1 MTNFNPKAIFAR
13 IIELASANKEDI
25 TLHKKTIFHK
35 LMPVLLLAVLCLPL
49 AAEDNPFLVTPNT
62 PFQTPPFD
70 RIQLGHYLPAVQEG
84 IRRQQA
90 EIDAIVANPKAATF
104 DNTIVALDMSGQL
117 LSEVNAVFYSLLSAA
132 TSQPMQDLANELA
145 PLLSAHND
153 NINLNGK
160 LFARVKA
167 VYDQRSRLKLDEVQR
182 YLLENTYRGFVRSGA
197 LLDEKQK
204 ARWRDINK
212 EHSLLALKFS
222 DNVLAE
228 TNSSFIVI
236 DSKDDLA
243 GLPDGVVSEAAE
255 TAKSMAME
263 GKWVFTAQKTS
274 WIPFLQYSPKRDLRE
289 ALYTRW
295 FMRGDRDNDKDN
307 KAVLQKMMVL
317 REERYRLLGYKTPA
331 DFYLEPRMA
340 KTPAT
345 VIGFLKRLWTP
356 SLERARGEAAEMQ
369 KLIDKENGGFKL
381 ASWDWWYYAEK
392 LRKAKYD
399 LDDSALRPYF
409 KLENVQQG
417 MFALAGKLWGL
428 KFVERK
434 DIPVYDPDV
443 RVAEVREGNGTLLGI
458 LYMDFFPRDNKQGG
472 AWSGG
477 FRGTFYKNGKRVIP
491 FATLVGNFTKPTAGT
506 PSLLSIDEVST
517 SFHEF
522 GHALNTLFTDSR
534 YRSNFAPQDSV
545 ELPSQIMEHW
555 VLEPEMLKL
564 YAKHYQ
570 TGEVIPAALVDKLK
584 SSSLFNQGFETVEML
599 ASCFLDMA
607 WHSLESALNVNIT
620 RFERQVMDGIGLIP
634 EILPRWK
641 STYFTHIHGGY
652 EAGYYSYIWAEQ
664 LDTDAFEAFR
674 ETSLFDR
681 KTAASFRKNVL
692 AKLGT
697 EDAMTLYKRFRGREP
712 KVEPLLKKRGL
723 L

>member
-1 MTNFNPKAIFAR
+1 
-13 IIELASANKEDI
+13 
-25 TLHKKTIFHK
+25 LHKKTIFSR
-35 LMPVLLLAVLCLPL
+35 LVPALLLAVLCLPL
-49 AAEDNPFLVTPNT
+49 AAEDNPFLGPFKT
-62 PFQTPPFD
+62 PFATPPFD
-70 RIQLGHYLPAVQEG
+70 RIQIGHYLPAVQEG
-84 IRRQQA
+84 IKRQQA
-90 EIDAIVANPKAATF
+90 EIDAIVNNAKAATF
-104 DNTIVALDMSGQL
+104 ENTVVELDMSGQML
-117 LSEVNAVFYSLLSAA
+117 GEVNAVFYSLLSAA
-132 TSQPMQDLANELA
+132 TSQTMQALANELA

-153 NINLNGK
+153 NINLNDK

-167 VYDQRSRLKLDEVQR
+167 VYDRRAKLKLDEVQR

-204 ARWRDINK
+204 GRLRDINR

-228 TNSSFIVI
+228 TNSSYIVI
-236 DSKDDLA
+236 DNKDDLV
-243 GLPDGVVSEAAE
+243 GLPDSVVTEAAE
-255 TAKSMAME
+255 TAKAMNMD
-263 GKWVFTAQKTS
+263 GKWVFSAQKTS
-274 WIPFLQYSPKRDLRE
+274 WIPFLQYSPKRNLRE
-289 ALYTRW
+289 ALFACF
-295 FMRGDRDNDKDN
+295 FMRGDRDNDNDN
-307 KAVLQKMMVL
+307 KAVLQKLLVL

-345 VIGFLKRLWTP
+345 VIGFLKRLWMP
-356 SLERARGEAAEMQ
+356 ALERAKAEAAEMQ
-369 KLIDKENGGFKL
+369 QLIDEEKGGFKL

-392 LRKAKYD
+392 LRKGKYD

-417 MFALAGKLWGL
+417 MFTLAEKLWGL
-428 KFVERK
+428 KFVTRK
-434 DIPVYDPDV
+434 DIPVYHPDV
-443 RVAEVREGNGTLLGI
+443 RVAEVREGDGTLLGI

-477 FRGTFYKNGKRVIP
+477 FRGTFYKNGKRVVP

-555 VLEPEMLKL
+555 VLEPELLKL
-564 YAKHYQ
+564 YARHYQ
-570 TGEVIPAALVDKLK
+570 TGEVIPATLVEKLRN
-584 SSSLFNQGFETVEML
+584 SSLFNQGFETVEML

-620 RFERQVMDGIGLIP
+620 SFERQVMDGIGLIP

-641 STYFTHIHGGY
+641 SPYFTHIHGGY
-652 EAGYYSYIWAEQ
+652 EAGYYSYIWAGV
-664 LDTDAFEAFR
+664 LDADAFEAFR
-674 ETSLFDR
+674 ETSLFNK
-681 KTAASFRKNVL
+681 KTAAAFRRNIL
-692 AKLGT
+692 EKLGT